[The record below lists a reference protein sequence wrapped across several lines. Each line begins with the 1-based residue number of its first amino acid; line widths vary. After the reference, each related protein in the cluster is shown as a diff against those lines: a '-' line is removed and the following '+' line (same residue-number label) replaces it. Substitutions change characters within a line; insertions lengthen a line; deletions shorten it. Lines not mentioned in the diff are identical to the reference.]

1 MIFEYFFEEKAKRA
15 KGQSWK
21 NQGGAQI
28 VCASRIPPTQLVL
41 GENLVGAPRAKGLA
55 SQRVIVVYFLSQAM
69 HKFWLR
75 GKRLESCLLCTK
87 FISLWHRVIVGSF
100 LVA

>member
-1 MIFEYFFEEKAKRA
+1 M
-15 KGQSWK
+15 
-21 NQGGAQI
+21 

-41 GENLVGAPRAKGLA
+41 GDHLVGAPRAKGLA
-55 SQRVIVVYFLSQAM
+55 SQRVIVGYFHSQAM

-75 GKRLESCLLCTK
+75 GKRLESCLLCTE

>member
-1 MIFEYFFEEKAKRA
+1 MTGKRL
-15 KGQSWK
+15 KK
-21 NQGGAQI
+21 LI

-87 FISLWHRVIVGSF
+87 LFF
-100 LVA
+100 LVASCDCGFVVVA